1 MNEKLDTREQ
11 ILHAAMER
19 IMHYGYAKTTM
30 AEIARDCGMSAGNIY
45 RFFASKIDIAEA
57 MARKLNME
65 INAQTAAWVRG
76 KGSAVEKMRLFHH
89 TALTKTFEKLDKD
102 AKVLE
107 IAEVLSSE
115 RPTFANEEMAQE
127 RVYLVQ
133 LLDQGVAEGD
143 FAPMEHPNFIAE
155 MMQSAT
161 MKFRYPQLWSR
172 LTLPKLE
179 RELDGVMDIILAGLS
194 VPIKTRELLNA
205 E

>member
-1 MNEKLDTREQ
+1 
-11 ILHAAMER
+11 
-19 IMHYGYAKTTM
+19 MHYGYAKTTM

-65 INAQTAAWVRG
+65 INAKNAALARG
-76 KGSAVEKMRLFHH
+76 PGAATEKMRRFHH
-89 TALTKTFEKLDKD
+89 VALKTTYEKLDKD

-107 IAEVLSSE
+107 VAEVLSSE
-115 RPTFANEEMAQE
+115 RPTFANEELAQE

-133 LLDQGVAEGD
+133 ILEQGIAEGE
-143 FAPMEHPNFIAE
+143 FAPMGNPHFIAE

-179 RELDGVMDIILAGLS
+179 RELDGVMDIILAGLT
-194 VPIKTRELLNA
+194 VPIKTRESVNA